1 MVGFLRVFESHA
13 VTISLAQRHS
23 VGPSSLRDPQDSD
36 DIDSNAEDHNYD
48 EIRYRLLNH
57 RRSIEMVK
65 LPRGSVKFSSETT
78 RSLPIRMLSSGSHA
92 RHLLETKNDAGRG

>member
-1 MVGFLRVFESHA
+1 MVGFLRLGVFESHA
-13 VTISLAQRHS
+13 VTISLAQPHS
-23 VGPSSLRDPQDSD
+23 VGPSSRSQDSD

-65 LPRGSVKFSSETT
+65 LPRGS
-78 RSLPIRMLSSGSHA
+78 
-92 RHLLETKNDAGRG
+92 